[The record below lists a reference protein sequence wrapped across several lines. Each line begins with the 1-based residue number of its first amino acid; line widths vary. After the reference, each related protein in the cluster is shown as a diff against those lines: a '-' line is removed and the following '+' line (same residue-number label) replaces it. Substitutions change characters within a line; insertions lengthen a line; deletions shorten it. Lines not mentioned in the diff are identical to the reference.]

1 MNILIAKTLLQ
12 SWINE
17 SDLPLYEDNA
27 QENYNYLYKQ
37 AEKQNNEEIMDCLF
51 LIKKLGMLHIL
62 ANK

>member
-17 SDLPLYEDNA
+17 NDFPLWEDNA
-27 QENYNYLYKQ
+27 QGNYDYLYHQ
-37 AEKQNNEEIMDCLF
+37 AEKLADDEIISCL
-51 LIKKLGMLHIL
+51 LTIKHLNAVYIL